1 MEYFVREGGAFPALV
16 PVALV
21 VPPPGIL
28 PRLGYLGGVRVLVWR
43 GRVVEDFPGEVLPP
57 EEEVVVVGEGV
68 VDYLGEYHSV
78 EEEGFPKNLGLLKEY
93 VIPIDIF

>member
-1 MEYFVREGGAFPALV
+1 MEYFVREGEAFPALV

-28 PRLGYLGGVRVLVWR
+28 PLLGYLGGVRVLVWR
-43 GRVVEDFPGEVLPP
+43 VREGGVFPEEVLP
-57 EEEVVVVGEGV
+57 EEEVVGEGV
-68 VDYLGEYHSV
+68 VESFPGGE
-78 EEEGFPKNLGLLKEY
+78 EQEEGFRKLGLLKEC